1 MYLLLVPKPTGF
13 RKYLII
19 YRDMSVTY
27 CTTTW
32 LLPWMSLLLIPK
44 PTGFINCL
52 TTFFTGICLWHT
64 VQGYGFSPGC
74 GLKLLHSFVKI
85 KMASVLATS
94 SYIIRISVQSMIVT
108 RIYSITI
115 SVQSMIGSSSDRAS
129 LSSDMFP
136 QHF

>member
-1 MYLLLVPKPTGF
+1 
-13 RKYLII
+13 
-19 YRDMSVTY
+19 
-27 CTTTW
+27 
-32 LLPWMSLLLIPK
+32 MSLLLIPK
-44 PTGFINCL
+44 TTCFRKCL
-52 TTFFTGICLWHT
+52 TTFFTGIWLLSWMSLLLILKPTCFRKCLPTYFTGICFWLT

-129 LSSDMFP
+129 LSSGMFP
-136 QHF
+136 RHF